1 MKNYRIIHFDEIKD
15 LDDIEERLKKHSLED
30 TILFVKEGCETI
42 LSDLDS
48 VINKI
53 TALLDTYD
61 IFYLSNVMDSCSGK
75 LNVIEQVNGLKIY
88 VSRSPNG
95 FYATA
100 SKKKNWLKILRL
112 LETNNFKN
120 ISDGLNNLV
129 VSGDIT
135 ALTSWPRI
143 YNPKNNYGFYPCRD
157 ETIIQKKTSPE
168 YEMSVYYFIISCLIL
183 TIFLSTFHRY
193 S

>member
-1 MKNYRIIHFDEIKD
+1 MKNYRIVHFDEIKD
-15 LDDIEERLKKHSLED
+15 LEDIEERLKKYSLED
-30 TILFVKEGCETI
+30 TVLFLKEGCETI

-48 VINKI
+48 VNNKI
-53 TALLDTYD
+53 NTLLDTYD

-88 VSRSPNG
+88 VSSSPNG

-100 SKKKNWLKILRL
+100 SKKKNWIKTLRL

-129 VSGDIT
+129 VSRDIT

-157 ETIIQKKTSPE
+157 ETIIEKKTSPE
-168 YEMSVYYFIISCLIL
+168 HEMSVYYFIISCLIL